1 MRLSTAKRDLTP
13 SPETSRVGLG
23 RRTPRRRRQVVVDAV
38 LPPVAAL
45 LLLGWAVPPHGR
57 DFE

>member
-1 MRLSTAKRDLTP
+1 MTP
-13 SPETSRVGLG
+13 PHGQGLL
-23 RRTPRRRRQVVVDAV
+23 QVVVDAV

-57 DFE
+57 GFEILNESK